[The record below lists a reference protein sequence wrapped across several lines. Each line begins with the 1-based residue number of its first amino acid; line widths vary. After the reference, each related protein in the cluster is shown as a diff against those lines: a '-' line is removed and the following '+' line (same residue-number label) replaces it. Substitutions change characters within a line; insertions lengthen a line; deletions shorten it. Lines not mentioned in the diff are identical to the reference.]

1 MNWTDLTETFNHLTQ
16 PPYLYVAC
24 GGLAFACLLLI
35 LVRRQPKKIVAYQ
48 TESGRVMLSR
58 SAIIDLIR
66 TACGQL
72 DGVTK
77 PRVKIKVKGKTIHFD
92 VQIQLMSGGRLR
104 EIEETLQT
112 HLRQNLSEN
121 LGIEHL
127 GQINIV
133 ATGFKSGSIETSS
146 PITTAEQAP
155 SNPAQE
161 LDALETSATATL
173 QEELEKKQL

>member
-1 MNWTDLTETFNHLTQ
+1 
-16 PPYLYVAC
+16 
-24 GGLAFACLLLI
+24 
-35 LVRRQPKKIVAYQ
+35 
-48 TESGRVMLSR
+48 
-58 SAIIDLIR
+58 
-66 TACGQL
+66 
-72 DGVTK
+72 
-77 PRVKIKVKGKTIHFD
+77 
-92 VQIQLMSGGRLR
+92 MSGGRLR